1 MTIMDRRF
9 FSRAGILALVAALGQ
24 GLVVPASAQ
33 ASSAGVHPPRTR
45 VHCGQTIT
53 TSVTVTNDLTCS
65 GNGLLVDA
73 DNVTIDLAGHVLRG
87 DGTGVGVTITSQ
99 YPDVLTGD
107 TVRDGTI
114 RGFGSAV
121 SLEAV
126 SSTVLD
132 DLTMTDNGRGT
143 SGQVIATD
151 ADAYVV
157 NLQVLRSR
165 ITGNVGY
172 SVVAGERVRGIIVA
186 DTVIEGLKTYVYD
199 NDGPVFDRDVFKNAP
214 LTTLN
219 TPRSTVTHSRFIHS
233 PVLATGTFPGDVYQ
247 DDVFTGAD
255 VALNISEMFSEHVTD
270 NVFAGNRIGVWLGNP
285 FTINNDSVT
294 GNLFLDN
301 KAVGV
306 LVDSAFR
313 GPMNVTVSGNIG
325 IGNGRAPAGTTDSG
339 GNPVAGAIHIYGP
352 TSGPTVTDNRTVHNS
367 GYGVWTVPGTVTS
380 SGNVS
385 IADQFGCNP
394 ADACVYRP

>member
-1 MTIMDRRF
+1 MDRRL
-9 FSRAGILALVAALGQ
+9 FSRAGILALVAVLGQ
-24 GLVVPASAQ
+24 GLVVPVPAQ

-53 TSVTVTNDLTCS
+53 TSITVANNLTCS
-65 GNGLLVDA
+65 GNGLFVGA

-99 YPDVLTGD
+99 YPSLLTGD

-132 DLTMTDNGRGT
+132 DLTMTDNGLST
-143 SGQVIATD
+143 PWQVIATV
-151 ADAYVV
+151 ADEYVV
-157 NLQVLRSR
+157 NLQVLHSR
-165 ITGNVGY
+165 ITGNAGY
-172 SVVAGERVRGIIVA
+172 SVVAGERVRGITFA

-199 NDGPVFDRDVFKNAP
+199 NDGPVFDRDEFKNAP

-219 TPRSTVTHSRFIHS
+219 TPRSIVTHSRFVHS
-233 PVLATGTFPGDVYQ
+233 PVVSTGNFPGDLYQ

-255 VALNISEMFSEHVTD
+255 VALDISEMFSEHVTD
-270 NVFAGNRIGVWLGNP
+270 NVFADNRIGVWLGNP
-285 FTINNDSVT
+285 FVINNDSVT
-294 GNLFLDN
+294 GNLFLNN

-306 LVDSAFR
+306 LVDTTVFHF
-313 GPMNVTVSGNIG
+313 PMKVTISGNTA
-325 IGNGRAPAGTTDSG
+325 IGNGRASAGTTDSA
-339 GNPVAGAIHIYGP
+339 GNPIAGAIHIYGP
-352 TSGPTVTDNRTVHNS
+352 SSGPTVTDNRTVHNS
-367 GYGVWTVPGTVTS
+367 GYGLWTVPGTVTS

-394 ADACVYRP
+394 VDACVYRP